1 MHIRLAEPKD
11 IAQLADLLTRVWQAS
26 YRHIFPAD
34 VLDKI
39 EPEKWL
45 PGLTSALQNPAI
57 NYYVA
62 TEQEKVIGMLCFGT
76 GRDPQFGKTE
86 IYVLNVDPNFQ
97 GKGIGK
103 RLMDIALKECQGE
116 TIYLHVI
123 TENRTARAFYE
134 RIGFVESGI
143 TTEREMWGVKFLQSV
158 YVYSNEKRE

>member
-39 EPEKWL
+39 ESEKWL

-62 TEQEKVIGMLCFGT
+62 TEQAKIIGMLCFGA
-76 GRDPQFGKTE
+76 GRDPQFGE
-86 IYVLNVDPNFQ
+86 AEVYVLNVDPDFQ
-97 GKGIGK
+97 RKSIGK
-103 RLMDIALKECQGE
+103 RLMEIALSEVQANSL
-116 TIYLHVI
+116 YLQVI
-123 TENRTARAFYE
+123 SENRTARAFYE

>member
-45 PGLTSALQNPAI
+45 PGLASALQNPAI

-62 TEQEKVIGMLCFGT
+62 TEQAKIIGMLCFGA
-76 GRDPQFGKTE
+76 GRDPQFGEME
-86 IYVLNVDPNFQ
+86 IYVLNVDPDFQ
-97 GKGIGK
+97 RKSIGK
-103 RLMDIALKECQGE
+103 RLMEIALSEVQANSL
-116 TIYLHVI
+116 YLQVI
-123 TENRTARAFYE
+123 SENRTARAFYE